1 MQFVDGSFS
10 YSLMSPNATVL
21 VIGPSISIVVFNASN
36 PFCCRLPEFF
46 VTVSMWTNH
55 TQRTVLIGGHSTQ
68 HKFHGQHVQLNVSA
82 RCSPGSFIDIR
93 ETLLSNVTALYDFL
107 VPLDSNAQ
115 LCSRCRSGTFSTSDT
130 VMFCSNCTAGTFANS
145 NNTACLPCPD
155 GLWSSA
161 GVQGSCLDCSSKATT
176 RERDRCVTLTF
187 SYPPQ
192 PTAISGIRN
201 RIPPVVLVDV
211 YESVIVQRSGIVSA
225 QLQCQPPGCQTDSNA
240 EFNLITVSL
249 SVQDG
254 SSAATD
260 IFFEES
266 SQSRVGSG
274 FVWRLFT
281 TQEPGTLANSNINV
295 LQSQH
300 QIMFLGKPVTI
311 SAVLPTQ
318 IASIG
323 GTFIR
328 VTSTWTIIPR
338 IRTAFVNATSFC
350 VFQFIDNSDV
360 SNTSGSTGSY
370 GVSSLSVKLNRVR
383 AIATSDDTVK
393 ICEAPAI
400 PELSFANLSII
411 LEDGRPSD
419 ASVILESVCHNSFY
433 INASKCKPCPVSSAG
448 SSFNELINALSVE
461 SCLCSAGSYGTFGQH
476 CRFCPS
482 PTSLSRPPFICNSSN
497 LLYPTVASGYW
508 VDFSL
513 LSRCDVVSAPCPA
526 VVTCAFGARA
536 CPGGGEK
543 ICTQNDAECYEGKGC
558 SICCPDYYPESNAC
572 FKCPDSTQ
580 TTALLAVVAVV
591 CFILA
596 ILMSSVSSPSFTQS
610 SMSTQTL
617 TALSSSHK
625 FTVKYF
631 VISSNFLQKMFSVK
645 VRMQMIA
652 HDRYRLFPLT
662 MLRSSSKS
670 TGHSV
675 SCPYLTG
682 SDFFRSASML

>member
-1 MQFVDGSFS
+1 
-10 YSLMSPNATVL
+10 MSPNSTVL
-21 VIGPSISIVVFNASN
+21 VIGPSSSIVVFNASN
-36 PFCCRLPEFF
+36 PFCCHLPEFF

-55 TQRTVLIGGHSTQ
+55 THRTVLIGGYSAQ
-68 HKFHGQHVQLNVSA
+68 HTFYGQYVQLNVSA
-82 RCSPGSFIDIR
+82 RCNPGSFIDIR
-93 ETLLSNVTALYDFL
+93 ETLLRNVTALYEFL

-115 LCSRCRSGTFSTSDT
+115 LCSRCRPGTFSTSDT

-155 GLWSSA
+155 GLWSGA
-161 GVQGSCLDCSSKATT
+161 GVQGSCLDCSSKTTT
-176 RERDRCVTLTF
+176 RERDHCVTLNF

-192 PTAISGIRN
+192 PTTTSGIRN
-201 RIPPVVLVDV
+201 QIPPVVLVDV
-211 YESVIVQRSGIVSA
+211 YESVIVQRSGIVFV
-225 QLQCQPPGCQTDSNA
+225 QLQCRLPGCQTDSNT
-240 EFNLITVSL
+240 EFSLVTVSL
-249 SVQDG
+249 SVQNG
-254 SSAATD
+254 SSVATD
-260 IFFEES
+260 IFFDES
-266 SQSRVGSG
+266 SKNRVGSG
-274 FVWRLFT
+274 YVWRLFT
-281 TQEPGTLANSNINV
+281 IQEPGTLANSNMNV

-300 QIMFLGKPVTI
+300 QIMFLGEPVSI
-311 SAVLPTQ
+311 SGVSPTQ

-323 GTFIR
+323 GTVLR

-350 VFQFIDNSDV
+350 VFQFIGNPDV
-360 SNTSGSTGSY
+360 SNTSGSSSY
-370 GVSSLSVKLNRVR
+370 GVSSNLVKRVR
-383 AIATSDDTVK
+383 VSAIATSEETVK

-400 PELSFANLSII
+400 PEFSFANLSII

-419 ASVILESVCHNSFY
+419 ASVKLESVCHNSFY

-448 SSFNELINALSVE
+448 SSFNELINAASVE

-476 CRFCPS
+476 CRFCPA
-482 PTSLSRPPFICNSSN
+482 PTSLSKPPFICNSSN
-497 LLYPTVASGYW
+497 ILYPTVAPGYW

-543 ICTQNDAECYEGKGC
+543 TCTQNGAECYEGKGC
-558 SICCPDYYPESNAC
+558 INCCPGYYPESNAC

-610 SMSTQTL
+610 SISTETP
-617 TALSSSHK
+617 TAFSSSHK

-645 VRMQMIA
+645 VRVQMIA
-652 HDRYRLFPLT
+652 HDRYPLFPLIL
-662 MLRSSSKS
+662 LRSSSKS
-670 TGHSV
+670 TGHSL